1 MIRSVYDE
9 FQFTIDHLHGE
20 LQLTESPMPRVSGE
34 VAVRGRELLDGHF
47 EEWQQLRALA
57 RPPRG
62 WVRAVREALGMST
75 AALARRIGTTAGA
88 VTRLE
93 QSEAADKI
101 GLDTLRRAADA
112 LGCDLVYLLV
122 PRRPLGEVV
131 WERARELAHEQATA
145 VEQTMLL
152 EGQQTG
158 QVSAMEEKL
167 ARQLLERGGL
177 WRDAGS

>member
-1 MIRSVYDE
+1 
-9 FQFTIDHLHGE
+9 
-20 LQLTESPMPRVSGE
+20 MPRVGGE
-34 VAVRGRELLDGHF
+34 VSVRGRELLDGHF
-47 EEWQQLRALA
+47 EEWQPLRGLA
-57 RPPRG
+57 RPSRG
-62 WVRAVREALGMST
+62 WVRAVREALGMSA
-75 AALARRIGTTAGA
+75 AALAARLGTTAGA

-122 PRRPLGEVV
+122 PRRPLSEVV
-131 WERARELAHEQATA
+131 WERALELAHEQAIA

-177 WRDAGS
+177 WRDTGR